1 MQFVIKKMKPVLT
14 VGIIVTFKP
23 SADIND
29 SFCVSNPKPK
39 PTSKLNDGP
48 AKHAAILVNPQ
59 ENMRRQ
65 TFEKQN
71 NERVVI
77 WLCAVSSPHV
87 CKSPLSKRSIGCPIA
102 DGISPR

>member
-29 SFCVSNPKPK
+29 SFCVSSPKPK

-48 AKHAAILVNPQ
+48 AKHAAILVNTTK
-59 ENMRRQ
+59 EHATSDFRKA
-65 TFEKQN
+65 KQ
-71 NERVVI
+71 
-77 WLCAVSSPHV
+77 
-87 CKSPLSKRSIGCPIA
+87 
-102 DGISPR
+102 